1 MRRGDGIRA
10 RRHIDEQGALVV
22 VDFRGC
28 DSHGVSAVYQ
38 AFALLCARGKV
49 SDALL
54 KAGDEDADAHY
65 ALRDTLVTVARVAGI
80 PLRFRLALVAS
91 SGPIEN
97 VYRNMQREL
106 RSLGCDAR
114 IFRESTEA
122 RQWLCGAGLIPAPEG
137 AAPRFAG
144 FRIPA

>member
-1 MRRGDGIRA
+1 MRA
-10 RRHIDEQGALVV
+10 ARHIDEQGGLVV

-28 DSHGVSAVYQ
+28 NSHEVSTVYQ

-49 SDALL
+49 REALL
-54 KAGDEDADAHY
+54 KAGDEDSDAHY
-65 ALRDTLVTVARVAGI
+65 ALRDTLVTVARIAGI

-91 SGPIEN
+91 SASIEN
-97 VYRNMQREL
+97 AYRAMQREL
-106 RSLGCDAR
+106 RLLGCDAR
-114 IFRESTEA
+114 VFRAASEA

-144 FRIPA
+144 LRIPV